1 MDAERDVSKRRILLL
16 GGSGFVGSRL
26 LTRLASHDLHLPPP
40 GFELRDPGQVRTV
53 VELAQPDV
61 IINLIGVMRGEISEM
76 HEVHVGGTRTLVEL
90 SKERS
95 IRLVLAGTAAEY
107 GPIGDKPVSE
117 DFVCSP
123 ISDYGKTKLQATEI
137 ALESGVDAV
146 VFRPSNIIGEGMSSS
161 LLLGSLVRQLRDGAT
176 TIELSSLTIVRDY
189 IDVEDV
195 ADAITLLIDAP
206 RGIYNVCS
214 GIATA
219 TCVLVEFLRRASG
232 LNFSVAETADPAGSS
247 KLDYFVA
254 EPTKLANLGFRA
266 ATPLKGSI
274 QRVWEAR

>member
-1 MDAERDVSKRRILLL
+1 MDAEQEVSKRRILLL

-26 LTRLASHDLHLPPP
+26 LGRLTPHELHLPPP
-40 GFELRDPGQVRTV
+40 GFDLRQPVQVRTA
-53 VELAQPDV
+53 VELAKPDV
-61 IINLIGVMRGEISEM
+61 IINLIGVMRGEIAEM
-76 HEVHVGGTRTLVEL
+76 HDVHVGGTATLVEL
-90 SKERS
+90 AKERS

-107 GPIGDKPVSE
+107 GPVGDKPVSE

-123 ISDYGKTKLQATEI
+123 ISDYGKTKLEATKL

-146 VFRPSNIIGEGMSSS
+146 VFRPSNIIGEAMSSS

-176 TIELSSLTIVRDY
+176 KIELSSLSIVRDY

-195 ADAITLLIDAP
+195 AEAIIHLINAP

-214 GIATA
+214 GVGTPTSA
-219 TCVLVEFLRRASG
+219 LVELLRRVSG
-232 LNFSVAETADPAGSS
+232 LNFSVAETAGPSGSS

-254 EPTKLANLGFRA
+254 DPTKLENLGFRA
-266 ATPLKGSI
+266 ATPLETSVR
-274 QRVWEAR
+274 RVWEGR